1 MKTLKRPGGII
12 MNPEFTKKL
21 DLLASNRKALNGAFV
36 MEMGMS
42 MVVGSLILA
51 GAGKEADI
59 VKMKEARKILKKKA
73 PVFSAFRDSIELVVV
88 SRMTLA
94 DDPERYFVDLVEVY
108 NMLKKGRIMED
119 SYYILSAMIICD
131 RNRKDQAEDI
141 CARTDEIMRR
151 MSKEHPL
158 LTSSEDLAMAVL
170 LAMTDRDVDRI
181 IADMEECFTYIKKE
195 LKIKAEANSL
205 QSLTQLLAL
214 SEGNMKAKCDKVADL
229 FRSFRDHGMKYGTYL
244 EFPALATIIDVD
256 VPTDELVGEI
266 CEAAEYLKKNKGFS
280 NWNMDSKSRLMFA
293 TLVASDVY
301 SKDKDSS
308 EGVVNKAVVMNST
321 LAMAIAEEVAILV
334 IMLCV
339 MTTNNN

>member
-94 DDPERYFVDLVEVY
+94 DDPEKYFDDLVEVY

-266 CEAAEYLKKNKGFS
+266 CEAAEYLKISWGAREVGS
-280 NWNMDSKSRLMFA
+280 PCEWRGGARHCSR
-293 TLVASDVY
+293 
-301 SKDKDSS
+301 
-308 EGVVNKAVVMNST
+308 VMVGESGLKT
-321 LAMAIAEEVAILV
+321 
-334 IMLCV
+334 C
-339 MTTNNN
+339 